1 VANVWDALKRHKA
14 ERAAKTP
21 PVRQGTAAKGSTGTA
36 VSAAARP
43 PQPLGSADGYSPVL
57 VAYHDR
63 GGKLTEAYRALR
75 TNLLAQNPTGRFCY
89 LVTSALPGEGKTV
102 TCLNL
107 GIVMAE
113 RVDHRTIIVDGDL
126 RKGRIAKL
134 LSSEPGP
141 GLAELLR
148 GEAELTDV
156 IRPTAVPSL
165 FYIPAG
171 KAERHEAGELMGRP
185 EVEEVVSHLRRQ
197 YDFVIIDAP
206 PINVISDAGM
216 LGRATGEAL
225 LVVRMHRTHRET
237 VERAVGLLHG
247 ADVKPVG
254 IVLTYQKYIIPGY
267 LYRYS

>member
-1 VANVWDALKRHKA
+1 MANVWDALKKHKA
-14 ERAAKTP
+14 EEASEAPEVPRGPAAER
-21 PVRQGTAAKGSTGTA
+21 PVGTA
-36 VSAAARP
+36 VSPASRP
-43 PQPLGSADGYSPVL
+43 PQALGSADGYSPVV

-89 LVTSALPGEGKTV
+89 LVTSALPDEGKTV

-134 LSSEPGP
+134 LSGQPTP

-148 GEAELTDV
+148 GEIELSDV

-171 KAERHEAGELMGRP
+171 KAEQHEAGELMGRP
-185 EVEEVVSHLRRQ
+185 KVEETITQLRRQ

-237 VERAVGLLHG
+237 VERAVGLLHA
-247 ADVKPVG
+247 ADVKPAG
-254 IVLTYQKYIIPGY
+254 IVLTHQKYIIPNY

>member
-1 VANVWDALKRHKA
+1 VANVWDALKKHKA
-14 ERAAKTP
+14 EQASKAP
-21 PVRQGTAAKGSTGTA
+21 PVRQEAVAEAPKGIA
-36 VSAAARP
+36 VSPTRP
-43 PQPLGSADGYSPVL
+43 PGDRGSADGYSQVL

-107 GIVMAE
+107 GIVLAE
-113 RVDHRTIIVDGDL
+113 RVDRRTVIVDGDL
-126 RKGRIAKL
+126 RKGRIATL
-134 LSSEPGP
+134 LSGEPTP

-148 GEAELTDV
+148 GEAALSEIV
-156 IRPTAVPSL
+156 RPTALPSL

-171 KAERHEAGELMGRP
+171 KAEQHEVGELMGRP
-185 EVEEVVSHLRRQ
+185 ELEEAVTHLRRQ
-197 YDFVIIDAP
+197 YDFVLLDAP

-216 LGRATGEAL
+216 LGRASGEAL
-225 LVVRMHRTHRET
+225 LVVRMHRTRRET
-237 VERAVGLLHG
+237 VERAVALLHA
-247 ADVKPVG
+247 ADVKPAGV
-254 IVLTYQKYIIPGY
+254 VLTHQKYIIPNY